1 MSQLLGETLL
11 TVKDLQKSFG
21 DREILKPMTF
31 TIHRGARIG
40 ILGIN
45 GCGKSTFLRILAGRD
60 TEHGGSVEHASGITI
75 GYLPQEPELDET
87 KTVKECAAEGLA
99 HVHELL
105 ARYEEISGKVGE
117 EQDPDA
123 MEKLL
128 ARMSALQEEIERH
141 GGWEVDHQLEVAMAA
156 LRLPP
161 GDRMVKDISGGERRR
176 VAACR
181 ELMSHP
187 DLILLDEPTNHLDA
201 ATVEWLEAFI
211 EDYHGT
217 VVMVTHDRYFL
228 DNVANYMVEIE
239 NGRLNIFEGN
249 YSDYLTKKAEMMALR
264 ERKEDRRQNILKREL
279 EWMNA
284 SPRARIAKSKA
295 RAKSYEK
302 LFAEGPEERP
312 GEINLMLP
320 TGPRLGNKVLEIH
333 GLRKSFGGRPLI
345 GGLDLEIGPG
355 EIVGIAG
362 PNGAGKTT
370 LFRMILGQEKPDA
383 GTITLGSTVKVTYI
397 EQNRL
402 TLDPSKSV
410 YEEVSGGL
418 DRIKVGKREL
428 LVREYLARFQ
438 FKGEVQSVLVG
449 KLSGGERN
457 RLLLAK
463 SLRQDG
469 NLILLDEPTNDLDLV
484 TLRVLEEALE
494 NFAGSILVISHD
506 RFFLD
511 RLVTSLVIF
520 EDDGSVR
527 TIDGN
532 FETYYELRKAEE
544 ESGKSRLPARG
555 KLRRTSYRRMIR
567 R

>member
-21 DREILKPMTF
+21 DREVLKPMTF

-40 ILGIN
+40 ILGVN

-60 TEHGGSVEHASGITI
+60 REHGGSVEHASGITI
-75 GYLPQEPELDET
+75 GYLPQEPALDES
-87 KTVKECAAEGLA
+87 KRVRDCAAEGLA
-99 HVHELL
+99 SVHGLL
-105 ARYEEISGKVGE
+105 SSYEEVSARVGE
-117 EQDPDA
+117 EADPEA

-128 ARMSALQEEIERH
+128 AKMSSLQEEIERR
-141 GGWEVDHQLEVAMAA
+141 GGWEVDHQLEVAMEA

-161 GDRMVKDISGGERRR
+161 GDRPVKGISGGERRR
-176 VAACR
+176 VALCR

-187 DLILLDEPTNHLDA
+187 DLLLLDEPTNHLDA

-239 NGRLNIFEGN
+239 NGRLYVYEGN
-249 YSDYLTKKAEMMALR
+249 YSDFLAKKAELLTLR

-279 EWMNA
+279 EWMSA

-295 RAKSYEK
+295 RIQGYEK
-302 LFAEGPEERP
+302 LLAEGPEERP
-312 GEINLMLP
+312 GEVNLMLP

-333 GLRKSFGGRPLI
+333 GLKKGYGGRPLI
-345 GGLDLEIGPG
+345 RGLDLEVGPG

-370 LFRMILGQEKPDA
+370 LFRMILGEEKPDA
-383 GTITLGSTVKVTYI
+383 GTIVLGPTVKPTYI

-410 YEEVSGGL
+410 YDEVSGGL
-418 DRIKVGKREL
+418 DRIRVGKREF

-438 FKGEVQSVLVG
+438 FKGEIQGFLVG

-463 SLRQDG
+463 ALRRDG
-469 NLILLDEPTNDLDLV
+469 NLILMDEPTNDLDLV

-494 NFAGSILVISHD
+494 GFAGSALIISHD

-511 RLVTSLVIF
+511 RLATSLVVF
-520 EDDGSVR
+520 EEDGSVR
-527 TIDGN
+527 KIDGN
-532 FETYYELRKAEE
+532 FETYYEVRKAEE
-544 ESGKSRLPARG
+544 ERGGSGRPARG
-555 KLRRTSYRRMIR
+555 KLRRTTYRRMIR